1 MLLSPQRFTTVTG
14 RCPSVQKKDQS
25 YRRLVARNS
34 FFFFTEQNG
43 FVQKA
48 RASFQIWSNFIIFL
62 PQCQI
67 QLSTDRLEVQ
77 CSGNFEVSQCNF
89 QFIEFSSLS
98 TLIIL
103 FLGTPK
109 WHYMSLIL
117 CSLLRPVTQQ
127 INDYRVEIM
136 M

>member
-14 RCPSVQKKDQS
+14 RCPLRPKKTNPIED
-25 YRRLVARNS
+25 LWLGIL
-34 FFFFTEQNG
+34 FFLTEQNG